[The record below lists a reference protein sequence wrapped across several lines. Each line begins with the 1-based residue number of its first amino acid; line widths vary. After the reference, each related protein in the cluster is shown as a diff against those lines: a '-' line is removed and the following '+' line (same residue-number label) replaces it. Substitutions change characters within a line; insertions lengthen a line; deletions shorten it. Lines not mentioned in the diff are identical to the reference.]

1 MLKLSRIAIIGGG
14 PAGLRAAEVCAA
26 AGLRVDLFD
35 AKRSVGRKFL
45 VAGKGGLNL
54 TNAETSQKFV
64 RRYSGKTPDFWR
76 SLLEGFDAV
85 QLRAWA
91 SDLGFETFAA

>member
-1 MLKLSRIAIIGGG
+1 MRKLSRIAIIGCG

-54 TNAETSQKFV
+54 TNSE
-64 RRYSGKTPDFWR
+64 PDE
-76 SLLEGFDAV
+76 S
-85 QLRAWA
+85 
-91 SDLGFETFAA
+91 FA